1 VKAVLSKSAGGP
13 ETLVVEEVPLTYPGK
28 GQVRIRVSACA
39 VNYPDTLMIQDL
51 YQFKPERPFA
61 PGGEVA
67 GTIDAVGPL
76 VEGFRIGERVI
87 AWCWWG
93 GMVQSLV
100 VDADRCITV
109 PDAMPLD
116 EAAALLLTY
125 GTAHYALRQR
135 SNLQAGESLLVL
147 GASGGIGLAAVE
159 LGCAFGARVIAA
171 ASSQAKIDY
180 AAQYGASDGVVY
192 PVGPLSKT
200 SAKAFTESLKQK
212 VGKRGADVVLDA
224 VGGDYADAAL
234 RAIAW
239 EGRYLV
245 VGFPAGIPTLPL
257 NLILLKGCQVIG
269 VFWGDWVLRNRAA
282 FGQSVNELM
291 KLYAQGLIKPRISQ
305 RFPMEQA
312 GEALRLL
319 SERKAL
325 GKIIVTM
332 E

>member
-13 ETLVVEEVPLTYPGK
+13 ETLVVEEVPMTDPGK

-67 GTIDAVGPL
+67 GTIDAVGPQ
-76 VEGFRIGERVI
+76 VVGFRVGERVI
-87 AWCWWG
+87 SWCWWG

-100 VDADRCITV
+100 IDAGRCISV

-135 SNLQAGESLLVL
+135 SNLQPGESLLVL
-147 GASGGIGLAAVE
+147 GASGGVGLAAVE
-159 LGCAFGARVIAA
+159 LGRAFGARVIAA
-171 ASSQAKIDY
+171 ASSQEKIDY
-180 AAQYGASDGVVY
+180 AAQYGASEGVVY
-192 PVGPLSKT
+192 PVGPLSKA
-200 SAKAFTESLKQK
+200 SAKAFTESLKQT
-212 VGKRGADVVLDA
+212 VGKQGAHVVLDA
-224 VGGDYADAAL
+224 VGGDYAEAAL

-245 VGFPAGIPTLPL
+245 VGFPAGIPTLAL
-257 NLILLKGCQVIG
+257 NLVLLKGCQVIG

-282 FGQSVNELM
+282 FAESVNELM
-291 KLYAQGLIKPRISQ
+291 QLYAKGLIKPRISQ

-312 GEALRLL
+312 GEALRML
-319 SERKAL
+319 SERKAV